1 MALFSPVYPLSEL
14 TEQKSW
20 CILCLPESPHHFL
33 LSFIIPTCLKCF
45 DSFLCDLSDFNSGC
59 SDSVRTNPLRLKK
72 KQTGHIISRINLVH
86 ISFHLLLKSTSKSA
100 MQDFAPTQFSPPPT
114 HRLPVMPNLLG
125 TWQNLNR
132 GVAVHGS
139 DSFNFFF
146 FLASRIFLKH

>member
-20 CILCLPESPHHFL
+20 CILHLPESSHHFL

-59 SDSVRTNPLRLKK
+59 SDPVRTNPLRLK
-72 KQTGHIISRINLVH
+72 TGHIISSINLVH
-86 ISFHLLLKSTSKSA
+86 IFHISFNVLLKPTSKPA
-100 MQDFAPTQFSPPPT
+100 TQDLAPAQFSPPPT